1 MNILYLGLFRFPEG
15 DAAASRILNNARLF
29 RDLGHTVKI
38 LSFGGEYR
46 VQDASPGGYIYDG
59 LQYEITHDID
69 THSLKERVQMLT
81 SSLVYGGPMTFEQIK
96 KLDWLKNTSEYGI
109 LFYLREAERYEW
121 IKTKCFSGGKPNIY
135 SATAKGRR
143 MAEARD

>member
-1 MNILYLGLFRFPEG
+1 MAERY
-15 DAAASRILNNARLF
+15 
-29 RDLGHTVKI
+29 
-38 LSFGGEYR
+38 GELHKPVLIMSEY
-46 VQDASPGGYIYDG
+46 
-59 LQYEITHDID
+59 
-69 THSLKERVQMLT
+69 SLKERVQMLT

-143 MAEARD
+143 MAEVRD